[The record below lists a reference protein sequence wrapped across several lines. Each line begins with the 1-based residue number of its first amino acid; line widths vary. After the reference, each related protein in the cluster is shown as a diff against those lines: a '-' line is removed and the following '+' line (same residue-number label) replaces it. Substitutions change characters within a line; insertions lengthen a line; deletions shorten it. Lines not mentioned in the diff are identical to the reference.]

1 MMNRVI
7 VITLLGIVG
16 ITLSC
21 RKKDVTEHEWYIDP
35 SHVRFYG
42 EKGAWFGPPGS
53 EVEVDGD
60 GNYVS
65 SGTWM
70 YANDGKE
77 DVLKGVVIKMTS
89 DGELQW
95 DTIDDI
101 SSSFEDLLKVNPEEF
116 LIVSRRVN
124 FRDGLSLIR
133 ITKAGEIRGVIN
145 IPDIYYRIN
154 NIVAHNGYLYISST
168 RPFES
173 VPTENK
179 YRLCIE
185 KYTLSG
191 SLVWRTCYMDRP
203 ISPYSNCA
211 TAPVGDGLVTTSRIH
226 YDSVPDSPPSLAFA
240 IMMVDTNGNF
250 KWGKI
255 VAVEADTNTNG
266 ANKVTGSRCL
276 LDLTEGHDGSIVGVI
291 NGPAIIKI
299 NRSGGVVWYRAL
311 TNYGGSEWIT
321 MPYAVVRT
329 PDGMYASAGQENN
342 CPAVGCVSL
351 LKFDD
356 NGNVA
361 LMRGYFWGPS
371 QGASDVEVT
380 PDGNLII
387 AGDGEAPAADSS
399 GKYDRI
405 AMFLFKVD
413 LNGNPVW

>member
-133 ITKAGEIRGVIN
+133 ITKSGEIRGVIN

-211 TAPVGDGLVTTSRIH
+211 TLQ
-226 YDSVPDSPPSLAFA
+226 
-240 IMMVDTNGNF
+240 DTLRF
-250 KWGKI
+250 
-255 VAVEADTNTNG
+255 G
-266 ANKVTGSRCL
+266 ARFSAEPRL
-276 LDLTEGHDGSIVGVI
+276 RDHDGRYKRKLQMG
-291 NGPAIIKI
+291 
-299 NRSGGVVWYRAL
+299 
-311 TNYGGSEWIT
+311 
-321 MPYAVVRT
+321 
-329 PDGMYASAGQENN
+329 
-342 CPAVGCVSL
+342 
-351 LKFDD
+351 
-356 NGNVA
+356 
-361 LMRGYFWGPS
+361 
-371 QGASDVEVT
+371 
-380 PDGNLII
+380 
-387 AGDGEAPAADSS
+387 
-399 GKYDRI
+399 
-405 AMFLFKVD
+405 
-413 LNGNPVW
+413 